1 MSIPTIQT
9 ITHKCGHSEDRDLS
23 DVAAGQR
30 AGKAA
35 WWAGRPCFTCFRKNS
50 SRKLSKEVQSERDAL
65 RQEALDDQ
73 ARSNLPILRGSDKQ
87 TPWATE
93 IRFKLLR
100 DAYEE
105 LVQDGGQ
112 SEADF
117 EDTVLEP
124 ARGIGRAKWWIDNR
138 DATSEMIIE
147 LLADP
152 GLESDETE
160 NENPY

>member
-1 MSIPTIQT
+1 MSIPTIHT
-9 ITHKCGHSEDRDLS
+9 IAHKCGHSEDRDLS
-23 DVAAGQR
+23 EVPAGQR
-30 AGKAA
+30 AGKAQ
-35 WWAGRPCFTCFRKNS
+35 WWAGRPCLACFKKASKRT
-50 SRKLSKEVQSERDAL
+50 LSKEVQSEREAL

-73 ARSNLPILRGSDKQ
+73 ARSHLPILLGSDKQ

-112 SEADF
+112 SETDF

-138 DATSEMIIE
+138 EATSEMIIE

-152 GLESDETE
+152 GLEPDAND

>member
-1 MSIPTIQT
+1 MSIPTIYP

-30 AGKAA
+30 AGKAE

-50 SRKLSKEVQSERDAL
+50 NRTLSKEKQSERDAL

-73 ARSNLPILRGSDKQ
+73 TRSNLPILGGSDKQ
-87 TPWATE
+87 VSWATE

-100 DAYEE
+100 SAYEE
-105 LVQDGGQ
+105 LVQDGNQ
-112 SEADF
+112 SETDF

-124 ARGIGRAKWWIDNR
+124 ARGIGGAKWWIDNR
-138 DATSEMIIE
+138 EATPEMIIE

-152 GLESDETE
+152 GLEQDACE
-160 NENPY
+160 N